1 MKVSAA
7 VLLASH
13 QRKELERLCRNPG
26 SKPRKTQG
34 QVLPFV
40 PTPAILRP
48 MSCPL
53 RIEFPGAFYHV
64 TSCGDRH
71 EPIFEDDS
79 DPAALLGV
87 LEKGMQ
93 RFDVQVLAYYQ
104 MGNHDHFVLH
114 TRRANLS
121 MLMRH
126 LNGVYT

>member
-1 MKVSAA
+1 
-7 VLLASH
+7 
-13 QRKELERLCRNPG
+13 
-26 SKPRKTQG
+26 
-34 QVLPFV
+34 
-40 PTPAILRP
+40 

-53 RIEFPGAFYHV
+53 RIEFPGAVYRV
-64 TSCGDRH
+64 TSRGDRH

-93 RFDVQVLAYYQ
+93 RFEVQVLAYYQ

-114 TRRANLS
+114 TRCANLS